1 MNIKDEVI
9 KQFGNN
15 SENYVNSKGHA
26 TGQDIKMMLEIS
38 GIDNNSILLDIATGG
53 GHTANAFAPYAR
65 EVIAY
70 DLTPEMLKA
79 AKKFIEA
86 KGHTNVDFVQG
97 DAENLTFED
106 ETFDFVTCR
115 IAAHHFPNIKQFTKE
130 VYRVLKVDGYFLFI
144 DNVAPEIEELDQFYN
159 AIEKMR
165 DNSHYRAWKK
175 SEWIKLLEEEKFRI
189 ESTNRF
195 EKRFDFSDWCERMNV
210 GEAQKVE
217 LENEIVNSPQ
227 IIKEHFNIE
236 IANSVVK
243 GFIGE
248 SILIK
253 AKKA

>member
-15 SENYVNSKGHA
+15 SEHYVNSKGHA
-26 TGQDIKMMLEIS
+26 TGKDLEMMLEVS
-38 GIDNNSILLDIATGG
+38 GIDNNSTLLDIATGG
-53 GHTANAFAPYAR
+53 GHTANAFAPYVKK
-65 EVIAY
+65 VIAY

-86 KGHTNVDFVQG
+86 NGHANVDFVQG

-159 AIEKMR
+159 GIEKMR
-165 DNSHYRAWKK
+165 DSSHFRAWKK

-189 ESTNRF
+189 ESMNRF
-195 EKRFDFSDWCERMNV
+195 EKRFDFVDWCGRMNIS
-210 GEAQKVE
+210 ETQKKE
-217 LENEIVNSPQ
+217 LENKILNSSQ
-227 IIKEHFNIE
+227 IIKDHFNFE
-236 IANSVVK
+236 IDKSLVK
-243 GFIGE
+243 GFTGE

-253 AKKA
+253 AKKF